1 MKGWGPSCD
10 SARRKH
16 KQEILLEIKD
26 LDGKSDLMQLSEDE
40 WKRRYELENEL
51 QDIYVAEELYWQKR
65 GGEKWIL
72 KKDSNTSFFHKCAN
86 GCKRKSRIT
95 SLEDGERVISEDEE
109 LRRHITDYYKMLFG
123 QEGTADIH
131 LQEELWSAEERI
143 TETENERLTQPFAL
157 EEVDSALEEIKN
169 GTAPGPDGLPI
180 EFFKQF
186 WP

>member
-86 GCKRKSRIT
+86 GCK
-95 SLEDGERVISEDEE
+95 
-109 LRRHITDYYKMLFG
+109 
-123 QEGTADIH
+123 
-131 LQEELWSAEERI
+131 
-143 TETENERLTQPFAL
+143 
-157 EEVDSALEEIKN
+157 
-169 GTAPGPDGLPI
+169 
-180 EFFKQF
+180 
-186 WP
+186 